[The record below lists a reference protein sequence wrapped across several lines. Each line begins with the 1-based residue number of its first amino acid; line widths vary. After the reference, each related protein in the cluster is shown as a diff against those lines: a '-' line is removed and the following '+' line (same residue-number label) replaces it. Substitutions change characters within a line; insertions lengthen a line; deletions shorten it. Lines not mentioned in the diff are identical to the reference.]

1 MAQSSTVPHFD
12 AVMKS
17 SNQITEGGDAAE
29 EVVVTKTVRSCKSS
43 NMVIDCNS
51 NCQQGRG
58 LILWHAIDL
67 LMIIDRDCDLTC
79 CLCTKPLEI
88 A

>member
-29 EVVVTKTVRSCKSS
+29 EVVVTNMVRSRKSS
-43 NMVIDCNS
+43 NMLIDCNS
-51 NCQQGRG
+51 NHQQG
-58 LILWHAIDL
+58 
-67 LMIIDRDCDLTC
+67 
-79 CLCTKPLEI
+79 
-88 A
+88 